1 MSVAI
6 NDSNAGAMRAAQE
19 GSVAGTR
26 ALRLE
31 NVHAFYGK
39 SHVLHG
45 VTMEVRPGEIVSL
58 LGRNGSGRSTT
69 VKTIMGQVDG
79 TGSIA
84 WGGQELLGRKAYDI
98 AHRGLGYVP
107 ENRDIFPKLTVHQ
120 NLMLGEKGGGGGGGG
135 RGRKGAKPRW
145 AFDDMYAM
153 FPRLKERQHTE
164 AGVLSGGEQ
173 QMLTLCRTLMGDPD
187 LIMIDE
193 PTEGL
198 APKIVELVA
207 DYLKE
212 LKRRGVSVLLV
223 EQKLAIALEISER
236 CYVMG
241 HGRIVFEGTP
251 ADLRANAYVRKE
263 WLEV

>member
-1 MSVAI
+1 MLKL
-6 NDSNAGAMRAAQE
+6 D
-19 GSVAGTR
+19 
-26 ALRLE
+26 

-45 VTMEVRPGEIVSL
+45 VHFEVQPGEIVAL

-69 VKTIMGQVDG
+69 VKAIMGLVEAQ
-79 TGSIA
+79 GSIQ
-84 WGGQELLGRKAYDI
+84 WQSQQLLGKKAYEI
-98 AHRGLGYVP
+98 AHCGIGYVP

-120 NLMLGEKGGGGGGGG
+120 NLLLGEK
-135 RGRKGAKPRW
+135 RGKKKPRW
-145 AFDDMYAM
+145 DFEDMYRM

-207 DYLKE
+207 EYLRE
-212 LKRRGVSVLLV
+212 LQRRGISVLLV
-223 EQKLAIALEISER
+223 EQKLTIALQVSQR
-236 CYVMG
+236 CLVMG
-241 HGRIVFEGTP
+241 HGQIVFEGTP
-251 ADLRANAYVRKE
+251 ADLKANAYIRKE

>member
-1 MSVAI
+1 MLKL
-6 NDSNAGAMRAAQE
+6 
-19 GSVAGTR
+19 T
-26 ALRLE
+26 
-31 NVHAFYGK
+31 NVHAYYGK

-45 VTMEVRPGEIVSL
+45 VNFDVGAGEIVAL

-69 VKTIMGQVDG
+69 VKTIMGLVDG
-79 TGSIA
+79 SGSVK
-84 WGGQELLGRKAYDI
+84 WREQEMLGKKAFEI
-98 AHRGLGYVP
+98 AHAGIGYVP

-120 NLMLGEKGGGGGGGG
+120 NLMLGERRTK
-135 RGRKGAKPRW
+135 KSEKARW
-145 AFDDMYAM
+145 SFDDMYAL

-173 QMLTLCRTLMGDPD
+173 QMLTLCRTLMGDPE

-207 DYLKE
+207 EYLRE
-212 LKRRGVSVLLV
+212 LKRRGMSVLLV
-223 EQKLAIALEISER
+223 EQKLTIALEISNR

-241 HGRIVFEGTP
+241 QGSIVFEGTP
-251 ADLRANAYVRKE
+251 ADLVADRTTLTGQHLAAYAGT
-263 WLEV
+263 